1 LTDRHKAKVSLK
13 RHDSNIKEIS
23 YRPLQPWGKELYMYT
38 YMYRRIDAN
47 VSNDDDDDDDDDVLK
62 KIVCV

>member
-1 LTDRHKAKVSLK
+1 
-13 RHDSNIKEIS
+13 
-23 YRPLQPWGKELYMYT
+23 MYT